1 MSTIEKKERKKRKI
15 IIYFCHYSLENIYIF
30 FRRLIRVKNGIW
42 KKTHIFRTLQVW
54 WWSSYCDFHMS
65 TCCFHM
71 KITIIHH
78 MHAPYAEFRFFLRF
92 IFMMI
97 MMMIMIIENL
107 ISILSFHS
115 YIMTLVIVNYY
126 QHQHKH
132 QDLNVHLNQIICCVC
147 QLKTHWD
154 FRLLSSFS
162 FIHSFNLMRTF
173 FLSKTYNSNLL
184 MN

>member
-1 MSTIEKKERKKRKI
+1 MNIKIERRRKRKSISTQKKKRKTRQPKLNGDITMVDADTDDDDDDKILSTIEKKERKKRKI

-78 MHAPYAEFRFFLRF
+78 MHAPYAEFRFF
-92 IFMMI
+92 
-97 MMMIMIIENL
+97 
-107 ISILSFHS
+107 
-115 YIMTLVIVNYY
+115 
-126 QHQHKH
+126 
-132 QDLNVHLNQIICCVC
+132 
-147 QLKTHWD
+147 
-154 FRLLSSFS
+154 
-162 FIHSFNLMRTF
+162 
-173 FLSKTYNSNLL
+173 
-184 MN
+184 

>member
-1 MSTIEKKERKKRKI
+1 
-15 IIYFCHYSLENIYIF
+15 
-30 FRRLIRVKNGIW
+30 
-42 KKTHIFRTLQVW
+42 
-54 WWSSYCDFHMS
+54 
-65 TCCFHM
+65 
-71 KITIIHH
+71 
-78 MHAPYAEFRFFLRF
+78 
-92 IFMMI
+92 MMI

-173 FLSKTYNSNLL
+173 FFRSKRTIQIFLWTKIRFSFSFSIHHL
-184 MN
+184 MMMMMVVIFVLVILDFRNPVKWNDIREYKWTSWMTS